1 MKNRHS
7 ILLLPVLCLCACTA
21 ELAPATLA
29 VPEPEA
35 RTIQSDIPG
44 TAYLLFTEE
53 AASRIESGEYD
64 TAKGAMGI
72 RTLERA
78 IPDGGEFDLRHR
90 EAGLHRWYTVGY
102 DKLIPATKAAEGLAQ
117 MDGVEGVSFPRKK
130 AQSAYRYFND
140 PMFVRQWSLYND
152 GTLPSSLGKDTY
164 VEGCDINVRMVWEN
178 YTTGNKDVIVA
189 FLDGAPDLQ
198 NKDFIDTVIPAGP
211 KGSRTFVDEYQ
222 GDTLYPDIHGCNV
235 GSIIGGAS
243 NNSYGTAGVAGGR
256 DGSGG
261 VSLLS
266 CAIFMSSPKDPDD
279 ELSSSDDAIMRAFVH
294 ACDAGAVICNNSWS
308 YVFDDEEDAKA
319 ASREFARFDSP
330 VRSGIDY
337 FIEYAGKDL
346 KGNQTGPMAGG
357 LVIFSS
363 GNDGFRAGCPAGY
376 DKVMA
381 VAAHG
386 SHFDFTDYSC
396 YGDWVDIV
404 APGGT
409 NIAAETKEP
418 YSMILG
424 PAPKGEFYYM
434 EGTSQA
440 APHVAGVAALLV
452 SYFGGPGFTVD
463 RLWSYLLGGAKN
475 DVLSG
480 HMSGPM
486 LDAYGSFKYALGIHD
501 EVTIT
506 TAYTGDYTYRS
517 HESAEVDFLI
527 SGNEATR
534 LPVSVETNCPAVTYT
549 STNTSLKLTINAL
562 RAKPGKYPVSILVG
576 RGDMVVAQKDLTVT
590 ILENHQPEVSG
601 KLQDMV
607 IDASDRNGRPIVLT
621 YCFTDPDQETLI
633 YDAGSSDG
641 SVASPTLLDGTML
654 VSPGGYGTATVTVT
668 AYDARMASASQTF
681 TVVVRDTSRK
691 FDLYPNPVHDV
702 LNVRAGESKETK
714 VELFNGNGVAVLTA
728 SGTTSPFN
736 PLKIDVSTLAPGSYL
751 ARVTVGGEQMEDVT
765 VVKY

>member
-1 MKNRHS
+1 MKDRHS
-7 ILLLPVLCLCACTA
+7 ILLLPALCLCACTA
-21 ELAPATLA
+21 ELVPASPDVPAPGTQEVHSA
-29 VPEPEA
+29 
-35 RTIQSDIPG
+35 IPG
-44 TAYLLFTEE
+44 TAYLLFSED
-53 AASRIESGEYD
+53 AASRIEGGEYD

-72 RTLERA
+72 KTIERV

-90 EAGLHRWYTVGY
+90 EAGLHRWYTVRY
-102 DKLIPATKAAEGLAQ
+102 DRLITPTKAAEGLVQ

-130 AQSAYRYFND
+130 AQTVSRYFND
-140 PMFVRQWSLYND
+140 PLFYRQWSLVND
-152 GTLPSSLGKDTY
+152 GTLPSSKGNGTY
-164 VEGCDINVRMVWEN
+164 VEGCDINVQGVWEN
-178 YTTGNKDVIVA
+178 YTTGSKDVIVA
-189 FLDGAPDLQ
+189 VLDDAPDPG
-198 NKDFIDTVIPAGP
+198 NKDFLDTVIPVGP
-211 KGSRTFVDEYQ
+211 KGSQCFVDEYQ
-222 GDTLYPDIHGCNV
+222 GETLYPGIHGCNV
-235 GSIIGGAS
+235 ASIIGGAS

-266 CAIFMSSPKDPDD
+266 CAIFMPSPEDPDE
-279 ELSSSDDAIMRAFVH
+279 ELSSSDAAIMKAFVH
-294 ACDAGAVICNNSWS
+294 ACDAGAVICNNSWG
-308 YVFDDEEDAKA
+308 YVFDDEASA
-319 ASREFARFDSP
+319 RTSSREFASTSSP

-357 LVIFSS
+357 LVVFSS
-363 GNDGFRAGCPAGY
+363 GNDGFKASCPAGY

-386 SHFDFTDYSC
+386 SSFNFTDYSC

-404 APGGT
+404 APGGMCP
-409 NIAAETKEP
+409 AGEKREP

-424 PAPKGEFYYM
+424 PAPEGEFYYM

-440 APHVAGVAALLV
+440 APHVSGVAALLV
-452 SYFGGPGFTVD
+452 SYLGGPGFTVD
-463 RLWSYLLGGAKN
+463 RLWDYLLGGAKK

-506 TAYTGDYTYRS
+506 TAYTGDYVFKS
-517 HESAEVDFLI
+517 HESAEIDFVI
-527 SGNEATR
+527 AGNDSSR
-534 LPVSVETNCPAVTYT
+534 LPVTVETGCPAVSYT
-549 STNTSLKLTINAL
+549 ATSSSLKMRINAL
-562 RAKPGKYPVSILVG
+562 RAKPGKYPVTIRVG
-576 RGDMVVAQKDLTVT
+576 RGGTSVATKTFEIT

-601 KLQDMV
+601 SLQDMV
-607 IDASDRNGRPIVLT
+607 VDASDRSGSTIALAD
-621 YCFTDPDQETLI
+621 CFSDPDQETLTFK
-633 YDAGSSDG
+633 AETSDG
-641 SVASPTLLDGTML
+641 SVASTMLLDGAML
-654 VSPGGYGTATVTVT
+654 VSPKGYGTATITVT
-668 AYDARMASASQTF
+668 AYDARMSSAAQTF
-681 TVVVRDTSRK
+681 SIVVRDTSRR

-702 LNVRAGESKETK
+702 LNVRAGESGETA
-714 VELFNGNGVAVLTA
+714 VELLNGAGVAVLTA

-751 ARVTVGGEQMEDVT
+751 ARVTVGGEQMDDVT